1 MATAYF
7 TITIPWPFQWVLL
20 FPLFFK
26 FHLFNLRY
34 TFDLGVATVIVKIL
48 AVGFFGLAYYFS
60 ERSPI
65 PDENVD
71 LDVIH

>member
-1 MATAYF
+1 MK
-7 TITIPWPFQWVLL
+7 ISVHLL
-20 FPLFFK
+20 RSPR
-26 FHLFNLRY
+26 FNLRY

-48 AVGFFGLAYYFS
+48 AVGFFGFAYYFS